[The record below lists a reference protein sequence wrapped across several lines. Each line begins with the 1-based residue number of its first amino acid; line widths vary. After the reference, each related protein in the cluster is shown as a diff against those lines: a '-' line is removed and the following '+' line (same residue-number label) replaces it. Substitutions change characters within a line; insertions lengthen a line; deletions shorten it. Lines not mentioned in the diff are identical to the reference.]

1 MNQQEAIEFCLS
13 HFTETGSR
21 FFHRK
26 APEVVR
32 VSKDTDYDFVAYVG
46 MPFLDE
52 FEKLPGVK
60 RVTAHPEYI
69 DTCHVSYWLMFD
81 EPTTVSFRDETFEL
95 TEKKPQIQVIVRPNF
110 RIYEAYRDIFDSI
123 TPEFYRDFLWK
134 SAPDMEKTKHQVA
147 ERMYLLM
154 KYQLARREA
163 ADRAL
168 YA

>member
-26 APEVVR
+26 APEIVPVT
-32 VSKDTDYDFVAYVG
+32 KDTDYDFVAYDG

-52 FEKLPGVK
+52 FEKLPGVM
-60 RVTAHPEYI
+60 RFTAHPNYI

-81 EPTTVSFRDETFEL
+81 EPTTVSFRDETFEF

-134 SAPDMEKTKHQVA
+134 SAPGMEKPKQKVA
-147 ERMYLLM
+147 ERMHLLM
-154 KYQLARREA
+154 EYRLAQREA
-163 ADRAL
+163 AVRAL
-168 YA
+168 

>member
-1 MNQQEAIEFCLS
+1 MKHEEALKFCLS

-26 APEVVR
+26 APEIVPVT
-32 VSKDTDYDFVAYVG
+32 KDTDYDFVAYDG
-46 MPFLDE
+46 MPFLDG

-60 RVTAHPEYI
+60 RVSAHPEYI
-69 DTCHVSYWLMFD
+69 DTYHVSYWLMYD
-81 EPTTVSFRDETFEL
+81 EPTSFFSGSLDVTQ
-95 TEKKPQIQVIVRPNF
+95 KKPQIQVIVRPNF

-134 SAPDMEKTKHQVA
+134 SAPFMEKPKQKVA

-154 KYQLARREA
+154 EYQLARREA
-163 ADRAL
+163 TVRAL
-168 YA
+168 